1 MELESEVKS
10 LAVQASN
17 FKIANNDQYL
27 TAGELREAIKVLRK
41 KIDESYDPIISKA
54 FAAHKEAVKQKKA
67 QDDPLD
73 RGERDLKQAMI
84 AWTQA
89 QEQQRRL
96 EQARLELAAKRQA
109 EADALE
115 LALTLEAAGATEAAA
130 EVLDEP
136 IQPAAVVLPKST
148 PKLTG
153 FSYRRIYDAKVIDRK
168 AFLAA
173 IIAGQIPDEAW
184 QPNEQFLRQQAG
196 SLKEAL
202 KWPGVELTWKDV

>member
-1 MELESEVKS
+1 
-10 LAVQASN
+10 
-17 FKIANNDQYL
+17 
-27 TAGELREAIKVLRK
+27 LREAIKVLRK